1 MIWAENIEPVIPEE
15 AKHTTNGQNFKPW
28 EPQILVTVSSKVG
41 ASARGSQRQA
51 GRAGVYLE
59 AWMSL
64 ARTNLQSLKIHN
76 CTSCTTIFVH
86 FFHFVWDFNM
96 QMSSKITA
104 GLANCL
110 CMDGL
115 VHSYTMVN
123 WAVQSNF
130 GGFWPTYSLAPE
142 TLLVVIP
149 HIPRSSRFNSSGAFT
164 SWSIPGRFWGI
175 SRRFKEKIWTK
186 PT

>member
-59 AWMSL
+59 AWMSI

-76 CTSCTTIFVH
+76 CSSCTTIFVH
-86 FFHFVWDFNM
+86 FFHFV
-96 QMSSKITA
+96 
-104 GLANCL
+104 
-110 CMDGL
+110 
-115 VHSYTMVN
+115 
-123 WAVQSNF
+123 
-130 GGFWPTYSLAPE
+130 
-142 TLLVVIP
+142 
-149 HIPRSSRFNSSGAFT
+149 
-164 SWSIPGRFWGI
+164 
-175 SRRFKEKIWTK
+175 
-186 PT
+186 